1 MQEWDVVGVIAALVA
16 LFTAVLAPMMKLAQ
30 AIARLTA
37 TIEHLEKNT
46 DCLVASNRTAH
57 EHLWERAQEHTTQ
70 INDHEAR
77 IRVME
82 ET

>member
-30 AIARLTA
+30 AIARLTT

-46 DCLVASNRTAH
+46 ECLVVSNRKAH
-57 EHLWERAQEHTTQ
+57 EHLWSREQEHTAQ
-70 INDHEAR
+70 ISDHEAR